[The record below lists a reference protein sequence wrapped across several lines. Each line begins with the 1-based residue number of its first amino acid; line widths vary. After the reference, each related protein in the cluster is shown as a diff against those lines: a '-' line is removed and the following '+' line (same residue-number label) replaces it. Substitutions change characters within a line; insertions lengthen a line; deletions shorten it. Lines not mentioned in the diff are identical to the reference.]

1 MVTTDTFDKLK
12 KLQDILVQKYELD
25 EKIKE
30 EPKQLDVQEELLAR
44 LKKEFIEK
52 NTTYESIKDN
62 VLKIKFDLEE
72 AIKSRESGEKGMD
85 NITTH
90 REYEALEKQILEATD
105 KENELRKD
113 LQKQEKS
120 QEELKETLNGL
131 EDMIKT
137 QEDDLAAS
145 KEALNKKLSE
155 FNSQKEKL
163 DKEEK
168 KISPNLDQETVFKF
182 QRIIQRNSEG
192 IVAVKNGVCTGCH
205 MILPAQFANTVH
217 VGDEIQFCPYC
228 SRILFYEEAEE
239 DAQENYY
246 NFNEA
251 GSLVDMDDFEDEEDY
266 DIEDEKE
273 NEEEMNYE
281 EDDEDED
288 SDSDSISDDDDI
300 SDDEEMESEDEE

>member
-1 MVTTDTFDKLK
+1 MVKADTFDKLK

-105 KENELRKD
+105 RENELRKD

-137 QEDDLAAS
+137 QEDDLSAS
-145 KEALNKKLSE
+145 KEALNKKLAE
-155 FNSQKEKL
+155 FNTQKEKL

-168 KISPNLDQETVFKF
+168 KISPDLDQETVFKF

-228 SRILFYEEAEE
+228 SRILFYEEADE

-251 GSLVDMDDFEDEEDY
+251 GSLVDMDDFDDDEDY
-266 DIEDEKE
+266 DSEEEKE
-273 NEEEMNYE
+273 IEEEEMNYE
-281 EDDEDED
+281 DEED
-288 SDSDSISDDDDI
+288 SDSDSISDDDEEEI
-300 SDDEEMESEDEE
+300 SDEEMESEDEE